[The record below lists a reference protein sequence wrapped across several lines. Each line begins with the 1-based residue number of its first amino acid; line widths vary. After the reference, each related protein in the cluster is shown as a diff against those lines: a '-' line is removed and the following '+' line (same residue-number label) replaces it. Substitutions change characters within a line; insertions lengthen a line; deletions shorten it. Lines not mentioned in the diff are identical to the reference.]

1 MDILDLLA
9 QTDKVV
15 DEAERGIPILA
26 GEEHLIFVLQ
36 NEDELRR
43 VVARFEKELQELEEL
58 LDKLN
63 KKLSNQDFL
72 EKAPA
77 HVVQSEKEK
86 KQNYEEKIRKLR
98 EHLEGL
104 T

>member
-1 MDILDLLA
+1 LFY
-9 QTDKVV
+9 
-15 DEAERGIPILA
+15 
-26 GEEHLIFVLQ
+26 LIFVLQ

-43 VVARFEKELQELEEL
+43 VVARFEKELQELEGL